1 MFEDRTAVSLEKR
14 REPWKWNLDALERME
29 HGSKV
34 AGHGFYLWTAS
45 LSSSY
50 VFTQMVDGSQPQVSI
65 SKSKDSRPTP
75 PVAPQLMHL
84 IVSVEA
90 SRRRTGVSGAG
101 QVLQHAL
108 VLLQHRLVL
117 HQPLHGW

>member
-1 MFEDRTAVSLEKR
+1 MSLKKR

-29 HGSKV
+29 HVSKV

-50 VFTQMVDGSQPQVSI
+50 HVFTQMVDGSQPQVSI

-84 IVSVEA
+84 IVLVEE

-108 VLLQHRLVL
+108 VLLEHRLVL

>member
-1 MFEDRTAVSLEKR
+1 MEPR
-14 REPWKWNLDALERME
+14 RPGAYGVWFQ
-29 HGSKV
+29 G
-34 AGHGFYLWTAS
+34 GHGFYLWTAS

-65 SKSKDSRPTP
+65 SKSKGSRPTSL
-75 PVAPQLMHL
+75 VVPQLTHL
-84 IVSVEA
+84 IISVEE

-101 QVLQHAL
+101 QILQHAL

>member
-65 SKSKDSRPTP
+65 SKSRQSPPTA
-75 PVAPQLMHL
+75 PVAPQLMRV
-84 IVSVEA
+84 IVSDEE
-90 SRRRTGVSGAG
+90 SRRA
-101 QVLQHAL
+101 
-108 VLLQHRLVL
+108 VL
-117 HQPLHGW
+117 HGCQGFAACPRAAAA

>member
-1 MFEDRTAVSLEKR
+1 MSLEKR

-29 HGSKV
+29 YGSKV
-34 AGHGFYLWTAS
+34 AGFYLWTAS

-84 IVSVEA
+84 IVLVEE